1 MAALL
6 LAALDAFAHAE
17 GSTRSLRSSWRT
29 RTALAH
35 AALAV
40 LQVRAC
46 AQGRRGAARVGVF
59 ARAAALPECRALK
72 WTGGGAPGT
81 GRGQDEVRC
90 ALQIHADVEG
100 LAEGPDLGDDW
111 VAKCQAA
118 VAGLLQDDAYAARCV
133 AARLVPRLFP
143 LFLDL
148 QARAPAFVTGA
159 TVSVG

>member
-1 MAALL
+1 M
-6 LAALDAFAHAE
+6 
-17 GSTRSLRSSWRT
+17 
-29 RTALAH
+29 
-35 AALAV
+35 
-40 LQVRAC
+40 
-46 AQGRRGAARVGVF
+46 
-59 ARAAALPECRALK
+59 
-72 WTGGGAPGT
+72 
-81 GRGQDEVRC
+81 RC
-90 ALQIHADVEG
+90 ALQMHADVEG
-100 LAEGPDLGDDW
+100 LSEGPDLGDDW